1 MDESLKSSQE
11 RIFHK
16 LWEVL
21 YSDKDS
27 PDAVQ
32 DPRIRQAIRR
42 IYEVVSAPDGDYELV
57 WEKIDREIREK

>member
-42 IYEVVSAPDGDYELV
+42 IYEVVSAPDGDY
-57 WEKIDREIREK
+57 